1 MSDMWVKIC
10 GITEAKTAEYL
21 LASGVDAMG
30 LVFVPKSPRALDT
43 DTAKALA
50 ELTGPGICRVGLFMD
65 APHEFVEQVIG
76 QVPLDALQFH
86 GQESAFDCERYG
98 LPYLKALGL
107 ADAVPDNV
115 WLERAAEYQGAKAL
129 LIDSHASG
137 QMGGTGQAGDWTRLK
152 RLTQSLDKPW
162 IMAGG
167 LGPDNVVNAIL
178 ACSPDGV
185 DLASGVE
192 SQPGIKDHGKID
204 KLMSAM
210 AVVSTKPKNGV
221 HFDG

>member
-1 MSDMWVKIC
+1 MSELWIKIC
-10 GITEAKTAEYL
+10 GITEAPNAEHL
-21 LASGVDAMG
+21 VASGINAMG
-30 LVFVPKSPRALDT
+30 LVFVPKSPRALDI

-50 ELTGPGICRVGLFMD
+50 ELTGSAICRIGLFMD
-65 APHEFVEQVIG
+65 APFEFVQEVIA

-86 GQESAFDCERYG
+86 GQERAVDCERYG
-98 LPYLKALGL
+98 LPYLKALGVADEVSDDMWL
-107 ADAVPDNV
+107 A
-115 WLERAAEYQGAKAL
+115 RAAEYQGATAL

-137 QMGGTGQAGDWTRLK
+137 QMGGTGQAGDWDRLN
-152 RLTQSLDKPW
+152 RLSQSLEKPW

-167 LGPDNVVNAIL
+167 LGPENVADAIL

-185 DLASGVE
+185 DLSSGVE

-204 KLMSAM
+204 ELMRAIG
-210 AVVSTKPKNGV
+210 AVSTKPKNGV

>member
-10 GITEAKTAEYL
+10 GITEAKTADYL

-30 LVFVPKSPRALDT
+30 LVFVPQSPRALDI

-50 ELTGPGICRVGLFMD
+50 ELTGPAICRVGLFMD
-65 APHEFVEQVIG
+65 APVEFVVQVLD

-86 GQESAFDCERYG
+86 GQESALECERYG
-98 LPYLKALGL
+98 RPYLKALGL
-107 ADAVPDNV
+107 ADEVSDEL
-115 WLERAAEYQGAKAL
+115 WLERAAEYQGAQAL

-137 QMGGTGQAGDWTRLK
+137 QMGGTGQAGDWARLK
-152 RLTQSLDKPW
+152 RLAQCLNKPW

-167 LGPDNVVNAIL
+167 LGPENVADAIKTL
-178 ACSPDGV
+178 SPDGV
-185 DLASGVE
+185 DLSSGVE

-204 KLMSAM
+204 ELMTAI